1 MGNLK
6 VMVMVTVMMMV
17 AMMVM
22 IAMMVMVL
30 MLMMMVMVV
39 MMMVLPLLALLAA
52 AAAAPMAAA
61 TVTTIA
67 TAFTTTAASMRS
79 PLLAAYCRQHVLTA
93 AATATTTPCN
103 EVGVH
108 LVIFLAPR
116 APCDLPRPLVIFQ
129 PLVPWAPEAVCWLAG
144 WAPLAASGP
153 LGP

>member
-6 VMVMVTVMMMV
+6 VMVMVMVMMMV

-22 IAMMVMVL
+22 IAMMVMV
-30 MLMMMVMVV
+30 MVMMVMVMMVMVV
-39 MMMVLPLLALLAA
+39 MMMLAA
-52 AAAAPMAAA
+52 AAAAPTAAA

-67 TAFTTTAASMRS
+67 TAFAITAANMCS
-79 PLLAAYCRQHVLTA
+79 PLLAACAHHCRQHVLTA

-116 APCDLPRPLVIFQ
+116 A
-129 PLVPWAPEAVCWLAG
+129 
-144 WAPLAASGP
+144 ASGP
-153 LGP
+153 LGT